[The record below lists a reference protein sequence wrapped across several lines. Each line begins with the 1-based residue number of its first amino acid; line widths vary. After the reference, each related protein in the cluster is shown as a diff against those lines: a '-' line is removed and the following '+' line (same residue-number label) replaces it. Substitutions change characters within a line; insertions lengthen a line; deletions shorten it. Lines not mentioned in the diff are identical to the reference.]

1 MRQRSLLMDTPFT
14 ESTNASDKPAFLLSH
29 LIFVINKML
38 EDAV

>member
-1 MRQRSLLMDTPFT
+1 LLLTGTPFT
-14 ESTNASDKPAFLLSH
+14 ESTNASAELAFLL